1 MSKKLKD
8 LTIGEIFEMCVT
20 HTSCTNCPFE
30 YTKHK
35 DNVPER
41 AREMSVCLRLIDIF
55 HLNILD
61 NEVTNNE
68 N

>member
-8 LTIGEIFEMCVT
+8 LTIGEIYEMCT
-20 HTSCTNCPFE
+20 NHISCANCPFE
-30 YTKHK
+30 YMQHK

-41 AREMSVCLRLIDIF
+41 TIRMSVCLRLIDIF

-68 N
+68 

>member
-1 MSKKLKD
+1 MSKKLID

-20 HTSCTNCPFE
+20 HTSCANCPFE

-41 AREMSVCLRLIDIF
+41 PIGMSVCLRLIDIF

-68 N
+68 